1 MTWKYAAAGL
11 PFGGAKGGIIA
22 DLNNVD
28 RVAWMKSFAKM
39 IRPCCPAQYI
49 AGTDVGTIELDM
61 AIFAHGIGD
70 M

>member
-1 MTWKYAAAGL
+1 
-11 PFGGAKGGIIA
+11 
-22 DLNNVD
+22 
-28 RVAWMKSFAKM
+28 MKSFAKM